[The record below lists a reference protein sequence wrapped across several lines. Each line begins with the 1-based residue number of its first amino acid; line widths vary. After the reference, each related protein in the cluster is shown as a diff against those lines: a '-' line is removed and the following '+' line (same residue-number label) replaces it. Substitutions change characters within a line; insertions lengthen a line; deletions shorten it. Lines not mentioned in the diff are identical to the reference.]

1 MAKWLSGKAV
11 IVTGAARGVGLATA
25 RQLVRAGALV
35 TMADMDEDR
44 LDQEVA
50 ALTGEGNEGRALAF
64 AGDTRE
70 KLTMTNLVAATID
83 AWDRIDVLVNAG
95 RLLVGSDP
103 LDPEADRLEASLRQ
117 NVMANLRLSQI
128 VARRM
133 IELAEAEAPEP
144 GDRAIVN
151 LSSVQARRSA
161 PELMAY
167 SVSCAALEQ
176 LTRVLA
182 LALAPHRIRVNAI
195 AVGGL
200 PGGSL
205 RAALAPA
212 EGEADAAAD
221 LDETLAGVVPLGRA
235 GEPQECAEAAVFL
248 ASPGASFITGQILGV
263 DGGRQLL
270 DPLASARAT

>member
-1 MAKWLSGKAV
+1 MTWLSGKAV
-11 IVTGAARGVGLATA
+11 IVTGAARGVGLAVA
-25 RQLVRAGALV
+25 RRFVRAGALV
-35 TMADMDEDR
+35 TMADMDEK
-44 LDQEVA
+44 LLEQEVE
-50 ALTGEGNEGRALAF
+50 ALGREGGEGRALAF

-83 AWDRIDVLVNAG
+83 AWERIDVLVNAG
-95 RLLVGSDP
+95 RLLAASDP

-117 NVMANLRLSQI
+117 NVTANLRLSQI

-133 IELAEAEAPEP
+133 IELAEAEAPER

-151 LSSVQARRSA
+151 LSSVHARRSA

-182 LALAPHRIRVNAI
+182 LALAPHGIRVNAI
-195 AVGGL
+195 AVGGVPGRSLVAAL
-200 PGGSL
+200 PGVEVGE
-205 RAALAPA
+205 ALA
-212 EGEADAAAD
+212 E
-221 LDETLAGVVPLGRA
+221 VVPLGRA
-235 GEPQECAEAAVFL
+235 GEPQDCAEAAVFL
-248 ASPGASFITGQILGV
+248 ASPAASFITGQILGV

-270 DPLASARAT
+270 DPLTLRRE

>member
-1 MAKWLSGKAV
+1 MASEHSGRSV
-11 IVTGAARGVGLATA
+11 IVTGAARGIGLAIA
-25 RQLVRAGALV
+25 RRFVRAGASV
-35 TMADMDEDR
+35 VMADLDDVR
-44 LDQEVA
+44 LGREVE
-50 ALTGEGNEGRALAF
+50 ALTAEAYDGRAVGF
-64 AGDTRE
+64 AGDLRE
-70 KLTMTNLVAATID
+70 KLSMTNLVAATLE
-83 AWDRIDVLVNAG
+83 ANEGIDVLVNAS
-95 RLLVGSDP
+95 RVIAASDP
-103 LDPEADRLEASLRQ
+103 LSPEGDGLEETLDR
-117 NVMANLRLSQI
+117 NVLATLRLSQI

-195 AVGGL
+195 AVGGV
-200 PGGSL
+200 PGRSL
-205 RAALAPA
+205 LAALPA
-212 EGEADAAAD
+212 DEGEAEGD
-221 LDETLAGVVPLGRA
+221 LGEALAGVVPLGRI

-248 ASPGASFITGQILGV
+248 ASPAASFITGQIIV
-263 DGGRQLL
+263 ADGGVTI
-270 DPLASARAT
+270 A

>member
-1 MAKWLSGKAV
+1 MTWLSGKAV
-11 IVTGAARGVGLATA
+11 IVTGAARGVGLAVA
-25 RQLVRAGALV
+25 RRLVRAGALV
-35 TMADMDEDR
+35 TMADMDEK
-44 LDQEVA
+44 LLEQEVE
-50 ALTGEGNEGRALAF
+50 ALGREGGEGRALAF

-83 AWDRIDVLVNAG
+83 AWERIDVLVNAG
-95 RLLVGSDP
+95 RLLAASDP

-117 NVMANLRLSQI
+117 NVTANLRLSQI

-133 IELAEAEAPEP
+133 IELAEAEAPER

-151 LSSVQARRSA
+151 LSSVHARRSA

-182 LALAPHRIRVNAI
+182 LALAPHGIRVNAI
-195 AVGGL
+195 AVGGVPGRSLVAAL
-200 PGGSL
+200 PGVEVGE
-205 RAALAPA
+205 ALA
-212 EGEADAAAD
+212 E
-221 LDETLAGVVPLGRA
+221 VVPLGRA
-235 GEPQECAEAAVFL
+235 GEPQDCAEAAVFL
-248 ASPGASFITGQILGV
+248 ASPAASFITGQILGV

-270 DPLASARAT
+270 DPLTLRRE